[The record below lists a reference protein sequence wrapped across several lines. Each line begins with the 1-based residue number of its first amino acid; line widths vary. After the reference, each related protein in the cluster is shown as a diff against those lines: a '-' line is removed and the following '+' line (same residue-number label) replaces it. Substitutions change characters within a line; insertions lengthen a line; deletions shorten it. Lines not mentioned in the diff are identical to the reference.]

1 MKTVGVSC
9 SRPAWGAGPHKGSQV
24 PCAGFFLW
32 MFQKWG
38 KAVHLQTQQLPHP
51 GLPGALAA
59 SSHAFVTL
67 ALSILLLPAN
77 TPLSCLPESAAS
89 SRAAWH
95 RARAVPLRSGSFL
108 RRSTQAGSA
117 TFLHH
122 RPGPFIVD
130 VVTWPVGC
138 SLCVSASVIHETS
151 HITETLSS
159 SF

>member
-77 TPLSCLPESAAS
+77 TPLSGLPESAAS
-89 SRAAWH
+89 R
-95 RARAVPLRSGSFL
+95 
-108 RRSTQAGSA
+108 
-117 TFLHH
+117 
-122 RPGPFIVD
+122 RPGTV
-130 VVTWPVGC
+130 PVLSPCVLGVSYVGLPRPALPRSSITGPVP
-138 SLCVSASVIHETS
+138 SLSTS
-151 HITETLSS
+151 
-159 SF
+159 